1 MQFRVLFILSFVF
14 ASIFLRAQNFEWKN
28 PNFRKDSALIS
39 DTVKLLN
46 KGILPDKFQIFD
58 SIGNPI
64 PKEFYTINY
73 ERNEVYFNSS
83 LAKQMVKIN
92 YFVNP
97 RLAESIYFAK
107 NPNIIVEDSKPVDIF
122 HQIEPNSKQSNKD
135 VFDGLN
141 SKGSMVR
148 GIRFGNNQSASVQSS
163 LDLELSGKLSD
174 DITVNAAI
182 ADNNVP
188 IESDGY
194 TQNLQEFDKVYI
206 ELATKKSKIRAGHID
221 INTSQEQ
228 NYFNPFNQKVTGLQ
242 LSTQLKNEKS
252 TTNIFATGS
261 ITRGEFMRVNFVGQD

>member
-97 RLAESIYFAK
+97 RLAESIYFTK

-148 GIRFGNNQSASVQSS
+148 GIRFGNKIVEVRVA
-163 LDLELSGKLSD
+163 ELKEFTRKEDADKMYEMISETR
-174 DITVNAAI
+174 ITEEV
-182 ADNNVP
+182 
-188 IESDGY
+188 E
-194 TQNLQEFDKVYI
+194 
-206 ELATKKSKIRAGHID
+206 
-221 INTSQEQ
+221 
-228 NYFNPFNQKVTGLQ
+228 
-242 LSTQLKNEKS
+242 
-252 TTNIFATGS
+252 
-261 ITRGEFMRVNFVGQD
+261 